1 MILSPI
7 ILSSLAAVSVF
18 IDGALCQQKRLRKV
32 VGFGVNPTGLE
43 MFTYVPAKV
52 VTKPAI
58 FLMASTSMQISWIG
72 C

>member
-7 ILSSLAAVSVF
+7 ILSSLSAVSVF

-32 VGFGVNPTGLE
+32 VGFGVNPTRLE

-52 VTKPAI
+52 VSKPPI
-58 FLMASTSMQISWIG
+58 ILMVSRSHIHIS
-72 C
+72 